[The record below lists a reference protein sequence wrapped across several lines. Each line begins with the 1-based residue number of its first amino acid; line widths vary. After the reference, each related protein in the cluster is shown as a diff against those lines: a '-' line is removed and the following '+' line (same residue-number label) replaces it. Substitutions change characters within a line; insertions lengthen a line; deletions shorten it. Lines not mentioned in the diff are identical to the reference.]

1 MCCRAPSIS
10 PFEIYD
16 ASTASYGKKVSST
29 YQRYA
34 CGTFLPYSLYLH
46 RLFQKADGKRLF
58 KTATDGGGS
67 KQERVRSANS
77 SLNSVHGSTLFN
89 RLTAKGFCTTVSM
102 AYIHSYETFGTVD
115 GPGLRFVVFLQGC
128 PLRCKYCHN
137 CDTWER
143 KDARILDTAEQTFK
157 RIRRYKHYYLFAGGV
172 TVTGGEPLGQPEY
185 VKNLFELCKK
195 DSLHTA
201 VDTSGYFL
209 NDKVKAAL
217 EYTDLVLLDIKSIDE
232 KQHQELTGAP
242 LSRVLA
248 FLDYLTSINKPVWL
262 RHVIVPGITY
272 NTALLEML
280 ADFIKPL
287 PNVEKVDLLA
297 YHTLGVFKWKELG
310 KVYPLKG
317 VPPLSAEEYAVAK
330 QIFLDRGLPLTS
342 GAVEK

>member
-1 MCCRAPSIS
+1 
-10 PFEIYD
+10 
-16 ASTASYGKKVSST
+16 
-29 YQRYA
+29 
-34 CGTFLPYSLYLH
+34 
-46 RLFQKADGKRLF
+46 
-58 KTATDGGGS
+58 
-67 KQERVRSANS
+67 
-77 SLNSVHGSTLFN
+77 
-89 RLTAKGFCTTVSM
+89 M

-143 KDARILDTAEQTFK
+143 KDARILDTAEQTFE

-248 FLDYLTSINKPVWL
+248 FLDYLVSIKKPVWL

-272 NTALLEML
+272 NTALLEKL

-310 KVYPLKG
+310 KVYPLEG
-317 VPPLSAEEYAVAK
+317 VPPLSSEEYAVAK

-342 GAVEK
+342 GAAEK

>member
-1 MCCRAPSIS
+1 MCYMHKSRRQNAQGWAGHKSETS
-10 PFEIYD
+10 F
-16 ASTASYGKKVSST
+16 
-29 YQRYA
+29 
-34 CGTFLPYSLYLH
+34 GTKLVLH
-46 RLFQKADGKRLF
+46 RCTR
-58 KTATDGGGS
+58 TYIGG
-67 KQERVRSANS
+67 E
-77 SLNSVHGSTLFN
+77 VHGRTLFN
-89 RLTAKGFCTTVSM
+89 RLTAKGFYTSTFM

-143 KDARILDTAEQTFK
+143 KYARILDTAEQTFE

-272 NTALLEML
+272 NTVLLEKL

-287 PNVEKVDLLA
+287 SNVEKVDLLA

-310 KVYPLKG
+310 KVYPLEG

-342 GAVEK
+342 GNTR

>member
-1 MCCRAPSIS
+1 
-10 PFEIYD
+10 
-16 ASTASYGKKVSST
+16 
-29 YQRYA
+29 
-34 CGTFLPYSLYLH
+34 
-46 RLFQKADGKRLF
+46 
-58 KTATDGGGS
+58 
-67 KQERVRSANS
+67 
-77 SLNSVHGSTLFN
+77 
-89 RLTAKGFCTTVSM
+89 M

-128 PLRCKYCHN
+128 PLRCQYCHN

-143 KDARILDTAEQTFK
+143 KDARIIDTAAQTFE

-185 VKNLFELCKK
+185 VKNLFELCKQE
-195 DSLHTA
+195 SLHTA
-201 VDTSGYFL
+201 ADTSGYFL

-217 EYTDLVLLDIKSIDE
+217 NYTDLVLLDIKSIDE
-232 KQHQELTGAP
+232 QQHLELTGAP

-248 FLDYLTSINKPVWL
+248 FLDYLVSINKPVWL

-272 NTALLEML
+272 NTELLAKL

-310 KVYPLKG
+310 KIYPLEG
-317 VPPLSAEEYAVAK
+317 VPPLSPEEYAVAK
-330 QIFLDRGLPLTS
+330 QIFLDRGLALTS
-342 GAVEK
+342 GAAEK

>member
-1 MCCRAPSIS
+1 
-10 PFEIYD
+10 
-16 ASTASYGKKVSST
+16 
-29 YQRYA
+29 
-34 CGTFLPYSLYLH
+34 
-46 RLFQKADGKRLF
+46 
-58 KTATDGGGS
+58 
-67 KQERVRSANS
+67 
-77 SLNSVHGSTLFN
+77 
-89 RLTAKGFCTTVSM
+89 M

-128 PLRCKYCHN
+128 PLRCQYCHN

-143 KDARILDTAEQTFK
+143 KDARIMDTAAQTFE

-195 DSLHTA
+195 ESLHTA

-217 EYTDLVLLDIKSIDE
+217 AYTDLVLLDIKSIDE
-232 KQHQELTGAP
+232 KQHQELTSAP
-242 LSRVLA
+242 LSRVLT
-248 FLDYLTSINKPVWL
+248 FLDYLVSINKPMWI

-272 NTALLEML
+272 NKELLGKL
-280 ADFIKPL
+280 ADFIKTL

-310 KVYPLKG
+310 KVYPLEG
-317 VPPLSAEEYAVAK
+317 VPPLSPEEYTIAK

-342 GAVEK
+342 GTADK

>member
-1 MCCRAPSIS
+1 MYRDVHC
-10 PFEIYD
+10 
-16 ASTASYGKKVSST
+16 STVY
-29 YQRYA
+29 
-34 CGTFLPYSLYLH
+34 
-46 RLFQKADGKRLF
+46 F
-58 KTATDGGGS
+58 K
-67 KQERVRSANS
+67 
-77 SLNSVHGSTLFN
+77 
-89 RLTAKGFCTTVSM
+89 RLTAKGFYTSTFM

-143 KDARILDTAEQTFK
+143 KYARILDTAEQTFE

-272 NTALLEML
+272 NTALLEKL

-310 KVYPLKG
+310 KVYPLEG

-342 GAVEK
+342 GAAEK